1 MNPFLTERMRQ
12 RVLGAVVGLVF
23 LFTLLSLRLVYVQ
36 VSKHQ
41 FYLGKAAANHT
52 FRQVVYARRGDILDR
67 NGNLLATSVPYKTVQ
82 VDLFRLRQILERNRK
97 ETSSKGKTG
106 YKETSQIAQRLAPLL
121 EMTESE
127 VLNRLND
134 SHSLVLLKRKVDLTV
149 WEEIEALKLPG
160 IIGLD
165 EYQRRYPENR
175 NASHVLGYVDSEGLG
190 KDGIEASMN
199 PYLKGI
205 DGWFVS
211 ERDASRREIR
221 AYRSQDAPVKNGYS
235 IYLTLD
241 QTIQYI
247 VEDELDKAM
256 ETYAPAAA
264 YAIVMRP
271 RTGEILA
278 LANRPTYNPNERET
292 LTWEGMRNRCVTD
305 TFEPGSTFKIVT
317 IAAALNEG
325 LVSLKTPIFCENG
338 LWFWAGSPLRDH
350 ESYGELTVEQIL
362 QKSSNIGFAKVGLK
376 LGPENLYHY
385 IREFGFGQPVLSQVL
400 PGEQIG
406 TLRPVSRWS
415 KLSITRVPIG
425 YEVAATPLQMVT
437 AMSAIANGGV
447 MMRPML
453 VSEIRDDQDRA
464 VARYSPRVVKQ
475 VIKSE
480 VAQQVIEALSS
491 VVSQQGTASKAAVPG
506 FTVAGKTGTS
516 RKWDNEAK
524 AYSHQ
529 RYLASF
535 IGFLPAQDPEFVLLT
550 IIDEPSNGG
559 IYGGQVAAPVFS
571 AMASRIVKQLD
582 LNPEPSLLE
591 VAKK

>member
-1 MNPFLTERMRQ
+1 MNVFFTEKMRY
-12 RVLGAVVGLVF
+12 RVVWVVAGLVF
-23 LFTLLSLRLVYVQ
+23 LFTILSLRLVQVQ
-36 VSKHQ
+36 VGKHPY
-41 FYLGKAAANHT
+41 YLAKAAANHT

-82 VDLFRLRQILERNRK
+82 VDLFRLRQILEKNRK
-97 ETSSKGKTG
+97 GKPSKKNIELGDMAK
-106 YKETSQIAQRLAPLL
+106 QLAPLL
-121 EMTESE
+121 EMTENE
-127 VLNRLND
+127 VLARLND
-134 SHSLVLLKRKVDLTV
+134 SRSLVLLKRKVDLTV
-149 WEEIEALKLPG
+149 WETIAKLKLPG
-160 IIGLD
+160 ILGVD
-165 EYQRRYPENR
+165 EYQRRYPENQ
-175 NASHVLGYVDSEGLG
+175 NASHVLGYVDSEGNG
-190 KDGIEASMN
+190 KDGIEASMDQ
-199 PYLKGI
+199 YLKGI

-211 ERDASRREIR
+211 ERDASRHEIR

-247 VEDELDKAM
+247 VEEELDKAM
-256 ETYAPAAA
+256 EFYAPAAA

-278 LANRPTYNPNERET
+278 LANRPTYNPNERES

-317 IAAALNEG
+317 TAAALNEG
-325 LVSLKTPIFCENG
+325 LLTLHTPIFCENG

-350 ESYGELTVEQIL
+350 DSYGELTVEQVL
-362 QKSSNIGFAKVGLK
+362 QKSSNIGFAKIALM
-376 LGPENLYHY
+376 LGAENLYHY
-385 IREFGFGQPVLSQVL
+385 IREFGFGQPVLNQVL
-400 PGEQIG
+400 PGEQVG
-406 TLRPVSRWS
+406 MLRPTSRWS

-425 YEVAATPLQMVT
+425 YEVSATPLQMIT
-437 AMSAIANGGV
+437 AMAAVANKGL

-453 VSEIRDDQDRA
+453 VSEVRDDQNRT
-464 VARYSPRVVKQ
+464 VARYSSRIVKQ

-480 VAQQVIEALSS
+480 IADQVIEALSS
-491 VVSQQGTASKAAVPG
+491 VVSREGTANKAAVSG

-516 RKWDNEAK
+516 RKWDNETK
-524 AYSHQ
+524 TYSHT

-535 IGFLPAQDPEFVLLT
+535 IGFLPAKDPEFVLLT

-571 AMASRIVKQLD
+571 AMATRIAKHLD
-582 LNPEPSLLE
+582 LNPETPFWE
-591 VAKK
+591 VATR